1 MVLSVLL
8 VWDFSITV
16 QEKTYETL
24 SGLRDA
30 TTVHYL
36 LLQLYSLSAV
46 CLFLQQLSNEFASDE
61 YRNHPID

>member
-46 CLFLQQLSNEFASDE
+46 CLFLQQLSNEFAKVMS
-61 YRNHPID
+61 IVTIL

>member
-46 CLFLQQLSNEFASDE
+46 CLFLQQFSNEYAKA
-61 YRNHPID
+61 IL